1 MNAIIQT
8 FFLPLHEQVKKDNIN
23 MTKANKIII
32 VLCRGI
38 GQVMFQN
45 NALSGML
52 MLAGIL
58 ISSWQMALLA
68 VAGNAISTL
77 TAKLSGYSS
86 DDIANGLYGFN
97 GTLTGIAVGV
107 FMPLT
112 PVTLL
117 IMAAASCLS
126 TWITRLFSRQTLL
139 PGMTAP
145 FILAVWLMLGI
156 CHMVSPSI
164 LLASGTPAAEA
175 STDILKAFSLNI
187 GQVMFQGNTVWT
199 GLLFLV
205 GILVNSRVSSLYTIT
220 GALLSL
226 PPALIAGA
234 EPSQINAGLTGY
246 NAVLCAIALGGTT
259 WKSGMWACLAI
270 ALSVVIQLAGLSA
283 GITTLTA
290 PFVVS
295 VWIVILLRKLGKKNA

>member
-1 MNAIIQT
+1 
-8 FFLPLHEQVKKDNIN
+8 

-77 TAKLSGYSS
+77 TAKLSGYSR

-97 GTLTGIAVGV
+97 GTLTGIAVRV

-145 FILAVWLMLGI
+145 FILAVWLMLGV

-175 STDILKAFSLNI
+175 STDIFKAFSLNI

-199 GLLFLV
+199 GLLFLA
-205 GILVNSRVSSLYTIT
+205 GILVNSRVNSLYTII

-226 PPALIAGA
+226 PLALVAGA

-270 ALSVVIQLAGLSA
+270 ALSVVIQLAGMSA

>member
-1 MNAIIQT
+1 
-8 FFLPLHEQVKKDNIN
+8 
-23 MTKANKIII
+23 
-32 VLCRGI
+32 
-38 GQVMFQN
+38 
-45 NALSGML
+45 ML

-77 TAKLSGYSS
+77 TAKLSGYSR

-107 FMPLT
+107 FMPLM

-145 FILAVWLMLGI
+145 FILAVWLMLGV

-175 STDILKAFSLNI
+175 STDIFKAFSLNI

-199 GLLFLV
+199 GLLFLA
-205 GILVNSRVSSLYTIT
+205 GILVNSRVNSLYTII

-226 PPALIAGA
+226 PLALVAGA
-234 EPSQINAGLTGY
+234 EPSHINAGLTGY

-270 ALSVVIQLAGLSA
+270 ALSVVVQLAGMSA

>member
-1 MNAIIQT
+1 
-8 FFLPLHEQVKKDNIN
+8 

-77 TAKLSGYSS
+77 TAKLSGYSR

-145 FILAVWLMLGI
+145 FILAVWLMLGV

-175 STDILKAFSLNI
+175 STDIFKAFSLNI
-187 GQVMFQGNTVWT
+187 GQVMFQGSTVWT
-199 GLLFLV
+199 GLLFLA
-205 GILVNSRVSSLYTIT
+205 GILVNSRVNSLYTII

-226 PPALIAGA
+226 PLALVAGA
-234 EPSQINAGLTGY
+234 EPSQINAGLAGY

-270 ALSVVIQLAGLSA
+270 ALSVVIQLAGMSA

>member
-1 MNAIIQT
+1 
-8 FFLPLHEQVKKDNIN
+8 

-45 NALSGML
+45 NALSGMF

-58 ISSWQMALLA
+58 VSSWQMALLA

-77 TAKLSGYSS
+77 TAKLSGYSR

-107 FMPLT
+107 FMPLM

-126 TWITRLFSRQTLL
+126 TWITRLFSRQALL

-145 FILAVWLMLGI
+145 FILAVWLMLGV

-175 STDILKAFSLNI
+175 STNISKAFSLNI

-199 GLLFLV
+199 GLLFLA
-205 GILVNSRVSSLYTIT
+205 GILVNSRVNSLYTII

-226 PPALIAGA
+226 PLALVAGA
-234 EPSQINAGLTGY
+234 EPSQINAGLTGC
-246 NAVLCAIALGGTT
+246 NAVLCAIALGGMA

-270 ALSVVIQLAGLSA
+270 ALSVVIQLAGMSA

>member
-1 MNAIIQT
+1 
-8 FFLPLHEQVKKDNIN
+8 

-77 TAKLSGYSS
+77 TAKLSGYSR

-145 FILAVWLMLGI
+145 FILAVWLMLGV

-175 STDILKAFSLNI
+175 STDIFKAFSLNI

-199 GLLFLV
+199 GLLFLA
-205 GILVNSRVSSLYTIT
+205 GILVNSRVNSLYTII

-226 PPALIAGA
+226 PLALVAGA

-270 ALSVVIQLAGLSA
+270 ALSVVIQLAGMSA